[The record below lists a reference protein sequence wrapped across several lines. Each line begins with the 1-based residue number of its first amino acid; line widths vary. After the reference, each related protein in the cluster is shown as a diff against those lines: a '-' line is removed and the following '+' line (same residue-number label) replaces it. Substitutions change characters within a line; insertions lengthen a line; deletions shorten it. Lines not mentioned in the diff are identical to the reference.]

1 MSRSNSQESK
11 RSGTERAAI
20 LLLSLGEAEATEVM
34 KHMGAKDVQRIG
46 AAMTQLANISRA
58 EVTDVLNEFT
68 SKLESQTSLGVGV
81 DDYLRKVLIG
91 ALGEDKAGG
100 VIDRILFGRSSKG
113 LEALKWM
120 DSRAVAEL
128 IRQEHPQIISIVLAY
143 LDADQSAEILAVF
156 PEWLRA
162 DVIMRIAT
170 LDGIQPSALHEL
182 DEVIEKQF
190 AGKTGALKT
199 SIIGGVKTA
208 AQIMNFMD
216 SSQESTLI
224 DNIRKVDDAL
234 GGKIQDLMFV
244 FGDLVE
250 IDDRGMQE
258 VLRAVPG
265 EKLLIAMKGAD
276 DELKSK
282 IFKNMS
288 QRAAEMLKDDLES
301 RGPVRL
307 SEVEGAQK
315 EILATVRKMSEAG
328 TIQLGGK
335 GEEFVWPRRRAT
347 NCPASTAWPCR
358 DAGPARLLA
367 SSKKSS
373 VARTKRH
380 LRRVAPTAWPR
391 PKEKCVRSCNS
402 CRLASSA
409 SMPSWPRWLSRCS
422 SSMPRSKISCC
433 NWL

>member
-1 MSRSNSQESK
+1 MSRSPDAKSRN
-11 RSGTERAAI
+11 GTERAAI

-46 AAMTQLANISRA
+46 AAMTQLQNISRA
-58 EVTDVLNEFT
+58 EVTDVLNEF
-68 SKLESQTSLGVGV
+68 SKNLESQTSLGVGV

-143 LDADQSAEILAVF
+143 LDADQSAEILALF
-156 PEWLRA
+156 PDWLRA

-199 SIIGGVKTA
+199 SILGGVKTA

-216 SSQESTLI
+216 SSQEITLI
-224 DNIRKVDDAL
+224 ESIRKVDDAL

-244 FGDLVE
+244 FGDLVD

-258 VLRAVPG
+258 VLRSVPG
-265 EKLLIAMKGAD
+265 EKLLLAMKGAD
-276 DELKSK
+276 EDLKAK

-307 SEVEGAQK
+307 SEVEAAQK
-315 EILATVRKMSEAG
+315 EILAMVRKMSESGA
-328 TIQLGGK
+328 IQMGGK
-335 GEEFVWPRRRAT
+335 GEQFV
-347 NCPASTAWPCR
+347 
-358 DAGPARLLA
+358 
-367 SSKKSS
+367 
-373 VARTKRH
+373 
-380 LRRVAPTAWPR
+380 
-391 PKEKCVRSCNS
+391 
-402 CRLASSA
+402 
-409 SMPSWPRWLSRCS
+409 
-422 SSMPRSKISCC
+422 
-433 NWL
+433 